1 MITIDDKVRDRNLQY
16 KINREAQKTSAL
28 SSGTIDEHE
37 YLAGVKILPSD
48 QSRMVEEAKF
58 IYSPLQNV
66 SKNKQKKIEDPAKK
80 RRWRRKTNLKHR
92 SNIKV
97 NYRFL
102 FKRGFS
108 CRTYR

>member
-1 MITIDDKVRDRNLQY
+1 MITIDDTVRDRNLQY
-16 KINREAQKTSAL
+16 KANREAQKTSAL

-37 YLAGVKILPSD
+37 YLADGEILPSD

-92 SNIKV
+92 SDIKV

>member
-16 KINREAQKTSAL
+16 KINREAQKTAL

-37 YLAGVKILPSD
+37 YLAGGKILPSD

-66 SKNKQKKIEDPAKK
+66 SKNKQKKLKIQLKNEDGGEKQ
-80 RRWRRKTNLKHR
+80 T
-92 SNIKV
+92 
-97 NYRFL
+97 
-102 FKRGFS
+102 
-108 CRTYR
+108 

>member
-16 KINREAQKTSAL
+16 KANREAQKTSAL

-37 YLAGVKILPSD
+37 YLAGGEILPSD

-66 SKNKQKKIEDPAKK
+66 SKNKQKKLKIQLKNEDGGEKQ
-80 RRWRRKTNLKHR
+80 T
-92 SNIKV
+92 
-97 NYRFL
+97 
-102 FKRGFS
+102 
-108 CRTYR
+108 